1 LASFSYGAHIDE
13 LRRERKPKMG
23 YFEWGVILL
32 LGCIVFLID
41 RLEAIATRKAETRDA
56 VKSGLAG
63 IREDTS
69 TQADRLRH
77 EKRRERVEEMRRQK
91 KSGVR
96 ARYQGQGDTK
106 GTSDSD
112 GKEVMPRKN

>member
-1 LASFSYGAHIDE
+1 
-13 LRRERKPKMG
+13 MG

-91 KSGVR
+91 NLEKGRGVR
-96 ARYQGQGDTK
+96 AK
-106 GTSDSD
+106 GIR
-112 GKEVMPRKN
+112 KERATATEKK